1 MNKIKKNEEG
11 IDEGEMSEDKDL
23 EEEVKNKEKEHKM
36 DIEEYYG
43 VKQEEEC
50 QEEIYFGY

>member
-1 MNKIKKNEEG
+1 
-11 IDEGEMSEDKDL
+11 MSEDKDL
-23 EEEVKNKEKEHKM
+23 EELKNKEKEHKM

-43 VKQEEEC
+43 VKQEEC